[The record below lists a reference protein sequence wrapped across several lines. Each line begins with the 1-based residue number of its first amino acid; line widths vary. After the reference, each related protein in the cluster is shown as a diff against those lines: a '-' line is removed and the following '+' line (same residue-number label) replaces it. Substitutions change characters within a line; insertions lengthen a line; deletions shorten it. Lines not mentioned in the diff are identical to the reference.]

1 MHSLE
6 LEQNFLK
13 IDVLASSIK
22 SPINELRIHQYILI
36 GGGQKISR
44 DESLDLL
51 RKSYQIKD
59 VCYTLLN
66 CLDMRVI
73 TLCFGQSKPGWIV
86 Y

>member
-1 MHSLE
+1 MEQARRYSIFKFNKQNDSMHSLE

-13 IDVLASSIK
+13 IDILASSIK

-59 VCYTLLN
+59 VCYT
-66 CLDMRVI
+66 
-73 TLCFGQSKPGWIV
+73 
-86 Y
+86 